1 MPNLKK
7 ILFFVI
13 AIQLLIFLTI
23 FFRTENLSLLSYI
36 NNSFIYGGILM
47 FFGAWI
53 FVVRTGVFDIF
64 TASMRKA
71 FKLKSTLDDDEMRPP
86 SEALGFSSAP
96 LLISGTIT
104 LLLMA
109 ICLAIYSL

>member
-1 MPNLKK
+1 MKN
-7 ILFFVI
+7 IFFSVI
-13 AIQLLIFLTI
+13 IIQLLIFITI
-23 FFRTENLSLLSYI
+23 FIRAENLSLLSYI
-36 NNSFIYGGILM
+36 NNSFIYGGVLL
-47 FFGAWI
+47 FFGLWI

-71 FKLKSTLDDDEMRPP
+71 FKLKSTLEDDEMRPP

-109 ICLAIYSL
+109 ICLVVYSL

>member
-1 MPNLKK
+1 MKK
-7 ILFFVI
+7 IFFASVI
-13 AIQLLIFLTI
+13 IQLFIFITIFL
-23 FFRTENLSLLSYI
+23 RAENLSLLSYI
-36 NNSFIYGGILM
+36 NNSFIYGGILV
-47 FFGAWI
+47 FFGLWI

-71 FKLKSTLDDDEMRPP
+71 FKLKSTLEEDEMRPP

-96 LLISGTIT
+96 LLITGTIT

-109 ICLAIYSL
+109 ICLVIYSL